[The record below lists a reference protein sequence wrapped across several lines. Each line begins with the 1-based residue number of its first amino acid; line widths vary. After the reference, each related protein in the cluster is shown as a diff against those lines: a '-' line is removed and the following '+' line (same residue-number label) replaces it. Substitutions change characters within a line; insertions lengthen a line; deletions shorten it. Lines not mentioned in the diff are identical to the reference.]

1 MEHVIK
7 NRYTGEILFKDEVP
21 DTTESV
27 LISRVLLEQAVAAN
41 TNLRYANLRY
51 ANLSHADLR
60 GANLSHAN
68 LSDADLSDADLSGTN
83 LHGADLSD
91 ADLSDGLKLAGTR
104 PMLSIGPI
112 GYESRTIFAWVTD
125 AGLRIQAGC
134 FFGPRD
140 EFVTRLAETHG
151 ENEHAK
157 EYTAALVL
165 IDTHFEIW
173 GE

>member
-41 TNLRYANLRY
+41 TNLRDAD
-51 ANLSHADLR
+51 LSYADLR

-68 LSDADLSDADLSGTN
+68 LSDANLRGTN
-83 LHGADLSD
+83 LRD

>member
-41 TNLRYANLRY
+41 TNLSHANLRDADLSD
-51 ANLSHADLR
+51 ANLRDADLRYADLR

-68 LSDADLSDADLSGTN
+68 LSDANLRGTNLRDADLSGE
-83 LHGADLSD
+83 
-91 ADLSDGLKLAGTR
+91 LKLVGER
-104 PMLSIGPI
+104 PMMSIGPI
-112 GYESRTIFAWVTD
+112 GSESRTIFAWVTD
-125 AGLRIQAGC
+125 DGLRIEAGC
-134 FFGPRD
+134 FFGTRE